1 LAEYDVSS
9 TNWEELA
16 PNTPFYLFKPQN
28 VDLRFEYE
36 QGWKISEIMTVN
48 VLGFQTHRD
57 HFAIDFD
64 RSSMV
69 KKISEMRETDLS
81 DADYLSQYN
90 LHDNRDW
97 TLSRAR
103 QLIRSDNQWQD
114 KITQCLYRPFDW
126 RYCYFSYASMDYPRR
141 ELLNHVFKK
150 NNLCLGLG
158 RQGIAVNDPIWSL
171 ISVSNQVIDANIF
184 RRGGVNVLPLY
195 LYPTDN
201 PTLIDETTYAPGNRR
216 PNLAPEFIAEFSQKL
231 GLEFIPDG
239 KGDGTQTFGPEDIFN
254 YIYAIFHSPTYRSRY
269 AEFLK
274 IDFPRVPLTSNPEL
288 FWQLAKKGDRL
299 VQLHLMQE
307 TGAEISTYPIAGTD
321 IVEKV
326 KYEENNQQIWI
337 NSEQYFAQV
346 PPQIWNFYIGGYQV
360 CQKWLKDRK
369 DRKLTNDELTHYQ
382 NIISI
387 LSETVELMQD
397 IDRLIEICGGFP
409 IQ

>member
-1 LAEYDVSS
+1 VEHDLSS
-9 TNWEELA
+9 TNWEKLE

-28 VDLRFEYE
+28 INLRFEYE
-36 QGWKISEIMTVN
+36 QAWKIHEIMTVN

-64 RSSMV
+64 RNSML
-69 KKISEMRETDLS
+69 KKMSDMGENELS
-81 DADYLSQYN
+81 DADYLNKYN
-90 LHDNRDW
+90 LQNNKDW

-103 QLIRSDNQWQD
+103 QLIRSDNQWQN

-126 RYCYFSYASMDYPRR
+126 RYCYYSDLVMDRPRR
-141 ELLNHVFKK
+141 ELLDHVFGKD
-150 NNLCLGLG
+150 NLVFNLPRIVKLKEW
-158 RQGIAVNDPIWSL
+158 RHSL
-171 ISVSNQVIDANIF
+171 ISNVPCTAISMD
-184 RRGGVNVLPLY
+184 VNGSYVFPFY

-201 PTLIDETTYAPGNRR
+201 PTLIEPETTNAPGGRR
-216 PNLAPEFIAEFSQKL
+216 PNLAPQFITEFSQKL

-239 KGDGTQTFGPEDIFN
+239 KGDGTQSFGSEDIFN

-274 IDFPRVPLTSNPEL
+274 IDFPRVPLTSNTEL
-288 FWQLAKKGDRL
+288 FWQLAQKGDRL
-299 VQLHLMQE
+299 VQLHLMKE
-307 TGAEISTYPIAGTD
+307 TGQEISTYPIAGTN

-326 KYEENNQQIWI
+326 KYEENNQQVWI
-337 NSEQYFAQV
+337 NSEQYFAQI

-369 DRKLTNDELTHYQ
+369 SRELTYEDLTHYQ
-382 NIISI
+382 NMISI
-387 LSETVELMQD
+387 LSETIQLMPD
-397 IDRLIEICGGFP
+397 IDRLIENSGGFP